1 MKLAGMP
8 LELRAHPATSR
19 TNRRFAAHNL
29 RRLDVV
35 YLPRAL
41 SQLLP
46 EPPLAVEQ
54 FIEDDN
60 RGAIRPDP
68 IVTLDGL
75 EFYLSVKGVGSAVD
89 PYSWRPLDRWYG
101 AELTTDTEVQRTL
114 RAEPPARTDRLITG
128 ELWLRGSPYGG
139 QGLEHATTALE
150 VSERADL
157 TSLQGFLIAPVVKV
171 CFLPERLEEQLRQL
185 FWYRRYRGR
194 MVQEL
199 RLVPSN
205 IRVYFHARN
214 TLGTNVRHVFDLF
227 AVDSDAQ
234 ARQFETNFLRSTV
247 AMLTLFAR
255 TMEAGPDPGTYR
267 GLDFY
272 DVWLDKDA
280 VLAPNGSVYFVDLE
294 GIENVTVARGSVR
307 EKLEDQVYRSLYE
320 LTFGYEQIE
329 AERQRRF
336 GGVGN
341 RKDHFEQLLRAALKD
356 DPFVRLRQEGSH
368 LEFVIRNKDEE
379 EGLYLTFPAVD
390 A

>member
-1 MKLAGMP
+1 MRLNGLP
-8 LELRAHPATSR
+8 LELYVHSAQAR
-19 TNRRFAAHNL
+19 TNRQFRGFS
-29 RRLDVV
+29 LDHLDAVF
-35 YLPRAL
+35 LPRPV

-46 EPPLAVEQ
+46 ESPLRVEQ

-68 IVTLDGL
+68 VAHLDGQ
-75 EFYLSVKGVGSAVD
+75 EFYLSVKGVGSSVD

-101 AELTTDTEVQRTL
+101 AELTADPEVRERL
-114 RAEPPARTDRLITG
+114 RAEPPGRDDRLLTG

-139 QGLEHATTALE
+139 QGLEHATTALAI
-150 VSERADL
+150 SERADL
-157 TSLQGFLIAPVVKV
+157 TNLRGFRIAPVVKV
-171 CFLPERLEEQLRQL
+171 CFLPEPLESRLRSLH
-185 FWYRRYRGR
+185 WYRQFRGR

-227 AVDSDAQ
+227 GVDSDVAATRFQ
-234 ARQFETNFLRSTV
+234 ENFLRSTV

-255 TMEAGPDPGTYR
+255 TMERGPEADEFT

-280 VLAPNGSVYFVDLE
+280 VLAPNGTVYFVDLE
-294 GIENVTVARGSVR
+294 GIETVTVPRSRVR

-329 AERQRRF
+329 SERQRRF
-336 GGVGN
+336 ATGGG
-341 RKDHFEQLLRAALKD
+341 RKERLEHLLRASLRD
-356 DPFVRLRQEGSH
+356 DPFVRLRSSPGG

-379 EGLYLTFPAVD
+379 EAMYLTFPAVD
-390 A
+390 R